1 MTTELCNGLVL
12 RHREENDMED
22 LKKSI
27 WKTEAPK
34 TVAKAVETVA
44 EAEKKVEA
52 TAKTTAKKATA
63 TAKKATTTAKKAATT
78 TAKKATTTAKKA
90 TETAKKA
97 AATTA
102 KKATTTAKKATAT
115 AKKASATA
123 TKTAK
128 AATKTAAKKVEKVVE
143 AKVKTNITLQLDG
156 RSYTTEELN
165 SIAKDV
171 WKYDLNQKPAD
182 LKTVELYVK
191 PEENQAYYVMNGEF
205 QGSFFI

>member
-52 TAKTTAKKATA
+52 TAKTTAKKAT
-63 TAKKATTTAKKAATT
+63 TTAKKAATA